1 MKNTGF
7 TLIELLVVVLIIGIL
22 SSVALPQY
30 TKAVEKSRAAGAY
43 QTIKAIN
50 DAEKIANLENG
61 TEGVIY
67 PFDELSVSFVDKNG
81 HQATGT
87 RYEGK
92 DYRFVLQNG
101 YTGTISLTEPAG
113 AWPDE
118 NTRSSRGDYFLG
130 INNGRRTCG
139 VVDGSEK
146 GREICRALVGS
157 VSVSTS
163 LCVSGE
169 TCYME

>member
-50 DAEKIANLENG
+50 DAEKIANLERG
-61 TEGVIY
+61 TSGVLY
-67 PFDELSVSFVDKNG
+67 PFDELSTSFIDKDGNV
-81 HQATGT
+81 ATGNS
-87 RYEGK
+87 YQGK
-92 DYRFVLQNG
+92 DYLFVIG
-101 YTGTISLTEPAG
+101 HYGTIESAPAREEPAG
-113 AWPDE
+113 AW
-118 NTRSSRGDYFLG
+118 TRSSSRGDYFLG
-130 INNGRRTCG
+130 LNNGRRTCG